1 VRVSSSAISV
11 SMQFWK
17 RFSVGLQ
24 WFWQFLQ
31 NMCW

>member
-1 VRVSSSAISV
+1 VRASSSAISV

-24 WFWQFLQ
+24 RVWQFLQ
-31 NMCW
+31 NICW